1 MMASLKHTQ
10 RVERDAD
17 IDAEM
22 DRGDELLEKLLI
34 RVKDT
39 KNADS
44 GLIRNQAHMKR
55 TKMVMKALK
64 DEDLDESTIIQIKKI
79 NGAMNGT
86 AK

>member
-22 DRGDELLEKLLI
+22 DRGDELLEKLLT
-34 RVKDT
+34 RVKET

-44 GLIRNQAHMKR
+44 GLIRTQSHMRR
-55 TKMVMKALK
+55 TKIVMEALK
-64 DEDLDESTIIQIKKI
+64 DESLDEEVLEKI
-79 NGAMNGT
+79 NGKNGV
-86 AK
+86 